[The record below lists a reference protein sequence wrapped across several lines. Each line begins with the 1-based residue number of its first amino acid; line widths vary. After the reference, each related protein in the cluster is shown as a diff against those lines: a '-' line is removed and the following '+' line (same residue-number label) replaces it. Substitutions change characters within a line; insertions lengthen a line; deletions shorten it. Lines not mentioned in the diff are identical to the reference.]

1 MILVDTNLLSTFARV
16 GELELLFELFKRSK
30 LTLTPAVLEELNEAL
45 AHGCAWLEQ
54 VTGLLDQGRLEVV
67 VAAPNEIQARTALPT
82 SLGAGEAESIAICQA
97 RDWPFLTNDKRA
109 RNFCIQA
116 GLEVFDLTDLLGA
129 LWEWRVRSPQ
139 FVQELCARMEAAEG
153 MTIPNKEA
161 IFRK

>member
-1 MILVDTNLLSTFARV
+1 MDTNILSTFARV
-16 GELELLFELFKRSK
+16 GELELLFDLFKRSE
-30 LTLTPAVLEELNEAL
+30 LALTPAVLEELNEAL
-45 AHGCAWLEQ
+45 AHGCVWLEQ
-54 VTGLLDQGRLEVV
+54 VTRLLAQGRLEVV
-67 VAAPNEIQARTALPT
+67 VAAPDEIQARTALPA
-82 SLGAGEAESIAICQA
+82 SLGVGEAESIAICQA

-109 RNFCIQA
+109 RNFSIQA